1 MQSAIDVSNP
11 TLEAVESLIPV
22 RLATSAAQPASP
34 SATES
39 VRHATIV
46 LQPHQELQQQHSQA
60 FQRMLEAALEQ
71 VEESLVI
78 DLLWA
83 EGIDEA
89 GVAVL
94 VSAVEKAIS
103 LGKMVSFHSMTR
115 ALHLAMDAETERRR
129 QERLGS
135 WSDRFG
141 SSIEQ
146 FLGQRRTLNA
156 IGLGTPITLTQF
168 RPIPQ

>member
-1 MQSAIDVSNP
+1 MQSAIDVSSP
-11 TLEAVESLIPV
+11 ILEAVESPSPA
-22 RLATSAAQPASP
+22 RLATSAAQPAP
-34 SATES
+34 TSATEP
-39 VRHATIV
+39 VRRATIV

-60 FQRMLEAALEQ
+60 FQRMMEAALEQ
-71 VEESLVI
+71 VEDSLVI

-94 VSAVEKAIS
+94 VSAVEKAIA

-135 WSDRFG
+135 WSDRFEN
-141 SSIEQ
+141 SIEQ
-146 FLGQRRTLNA
+146 FLGQRRTLSA
-156 IGLGTPITLTQF
+156 IGIGTPVNLTQF
-168 RPIPQ
+168 RPAAQ